1 MARAKDASRTVF
13 ACRDCGHESPKWLGF
28 CPSPI
33 CGSAA
38 SLVEVASPE
47 SRGHSSVWVEG
58 EGSPPQELL
67 QVDADGCPTLKLD
80 SQEVNRVLGGGLVP
94 GSVALFTGDPG
105 VGKSTLL
112 LQIAGSLASQ
122 GQPVLYV
129 SGEESPQQIKLRAR
143 RLGIEERGIYI
154 LPESNV
160 DRIIRQLEESPPGL
174 LIVDS
179 IQTLY
184 SPDAQS
190 GPGSVT
196 QVRETGLRIM
206 LWAKK
211 SRVPALLSGHV
222 TKDGNVAGPRVL
234 EHMVDVVAYLESQ
247 DSGAFRILR
256 NSKNRFGS
264 TSEVGVFE
272 MTGQGLV
279 EVPDPSK
286 VLLSQ
291 RYEQSVGAAVA
302 PVLEGSRPLMLELQ
316 ALTSPSQLPVP
327 RRVTNGIDYNRMLML
342 AAVASRRGGL
352 DLSGQDIIVNVAGG
366 FRVNEPA
373 ADLPLVLAIASCLK
387 NTALEP
393 GLTAFG
399 EVGLAGELRPV
410 PQAQRRIQEAARLG
424 FTKCILPLPAG
435 ETLQQI
441 KGLELVIVRSLR
453 EALLAALG
461 SNRRGAAAVKSGQ
474 PGVDGPAPTTKQS
487 GHRTAV
493 RSGFDEFGLGA
504 METEYSDPP

>member
-1 MARAKDASRTVF
+1 MAKVKDSLRTVF
-13 ACRDCGHESPKWLGF
+13 ACRDCGHESPDWLGF
-28 CPSPI
+28 CPSPL
-33 CGSAA
+33 CRSSAP
-38 SLVEVASPE
+38 LVEVTSTN
-47 SRGHSSVWVEG
+47 SHNRSSSHSSGWG
-58 EGSPPQELL
+58 NSEGSTPQELL
-67 QVDADGCPTLKLD
+67 HVDADGWPTLKLAG
-80 SQEVNRVLGGGLVP
+80 QEINRVLGGGIVP
-94 GSVALFTGDPG
+94 GSIVLFTGDPG

-112 LQIAGSLASQ
+112 LQIAGDLASQ
-122 GQPVLYV
+122 GKSVLYV

-143 RLGIEERGIYI
+143 RLGVEERGVYI
-154 LPESNV
+154 LSESNV
-160 DRIIRQLEESPPGL
+160 NLIIRRLEESPPGL

-196 QVRETGLRIM
+196 QVKESALRIM

-234 EHMVDVVAYLESQ
+234 EHMVDVVAYLEAQ
-247 DSGAFRILR
+247 DSGSFRILR

-286 VLLSQ
+286 AMLSH
-291 RYEQSVGAAVA
+291 RYEQAVGAAVA

-327 RRVTNGIDYNRMLML
+327 RRVTNGIDFNRLLML

-352 DLSGQDIIVNVAGG
+352 DLSGQDIIVNVTGG

-373 ADLPLVLAIASCLK
+373 ADLPLVLAMASCLRS
-387 NTALEP
+387 ASLES

-410 PQAQRRIQEAARLG
+410 PQAQRRIQEAVRLG
-424 FTKCILPLPAG
+424 FTKCILPLAVG
-435 ETLQQI
+435 ENLQQVE
-441 KGLELVIVRSLR
+441 GLELVFVRSLK
-453 EALLAALG
+453 EALIAALG
-461 SNRRGAAAVKSGQ
+461 PTRRAEAASS
-474 PGVDGPAPTTKQS
+474 DG
-487 GHRTAV
+487 
-493 RSGFDEFGLGA
+493 L
-504 METEYSDPP
+504 